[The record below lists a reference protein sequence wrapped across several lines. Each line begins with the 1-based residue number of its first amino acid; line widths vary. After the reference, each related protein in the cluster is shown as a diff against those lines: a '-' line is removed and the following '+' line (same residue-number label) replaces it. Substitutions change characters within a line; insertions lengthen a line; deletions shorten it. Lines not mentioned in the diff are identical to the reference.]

1 MQWENLLICSFN
13 RYIIYHSGY
22 KTNDPKGYG
31 KKKYTSL
38 SPVERHSNPDTSVQL
53 IGFPTSLGKHLYTY
67 TRKDPYK
74 YKESGNSSV
83 CPGSRCTSRVTCT
96 TGKCYECSQ
105 CGKAISSSRSLQRH
119 LKIPMGK
126 GCYKH
131 EPCTKGFNHHTY
143 LQTRKRTHNGEV
155 PYDCKQYDKTFR
167 LHPTLQ
173 LQKKNSF
180 ENKTL

>member
-53 IGFPTSLGKHLYTY
+53 IGFPTSLGKHLHTY